1 MQRQL
6 PPAMAA
12 LAMALL
18 SSAASAQ
25 EYCVTCTGPEA
36 SYRCV
41 IGGEASQAARSARA
55 QFLCITELAKAGGHA
70 SCSAAR
76 GQATPCAGET
86 RTVMFSLADPNA
98 TPTEATVPG
107 PVGQPSLPPAA
118 AISPPPGQGLAPVE
132 LPPVGQHQP
141 QPLPPPDETAA
152 TPSPN
157 NQKPNMVEDLAN
169 KTGKAVTDTGKAV
182 GGAVKKSWDCV
193 TSLFGN
199 C

>member
-1 MQRQL
+1 MQRHL
-6 PPAMAA
+6 PPAMAV
-12 LAMALL
+12 LAMAVL
-18 SSAASAQ
+18 SGAASAQ

-36 SYRCV
+36 MYRCV
-41 IGGEASQAARSARA
+41 IGGEASLAARSSRA

-76 GQATPCAGET
+76 GQATPCPGET
-86 RTVMFSLADPNA
+86 RTVMFSLADPNGMPA
-98 TPTEATVPG
+98 EATAPVPM
-107 PVGQPSLPPAA
+107 GQPSPPPAA
-118 AISPPPGQGLAPVE
+118 AVSPSPGHGLAPVE
-132 LPPVGQHQP
+132 LPPVGHQ
-141 QPLPPPDETAA
+141 QEPLPPPNETAA
-152 TPSPN
+152 NPAHNT
-157 NQKPNMVEDLAN
+157 QKPNMVEDLAN